1 MSFKLD
7 ISEELI
13 SVSFE
18 ENGKTLAA
26 QTSEIPLE
34 KLSVI
39 VDYASYKFSVSDLG
53 ILEKW
58 NEKIKAYDGL
68 LVLTGEERTELE
80 GILYL
85 PTFHEAK
92 EAIFMN
98 DLENQFLKEMGE

>member
-7 ISEELI
+7 ISEEII
-13 SVSFE
+13 SVIFE
-18 ENGKTLAA
+18 EKGKTLAA
-26 QTSEIPLE
+26 LTSEIPLE

-39 VDYASYKFSVSDLG
+39 VDYATYKFGVSDLG
-53 ILEKW
+53 ILQKW
-58 NEKIKAYDGL
+58 NERIKEYDGL
-68 LVLTGEERTELE
+68 LVLTGEERTEVE
-80 GILYL
+80 GVLFL

>member
-7 ISEELI
+7 ISEEII
-13 SVSFE
+13 SVVFE
-18 ENGKTLAA
+18 EKGKSLAA
-26 QTSEIPLE
+26 LTSEIPLE

-39 VDYASYKFSVSDLG
+39 VDYDTYKFGVSDLG
-53 ILEKW
+53 ILQKW
-58 NEKIKAYDGL
+58 NEKIKGYDGL
-68 LVLTGEERTELE
+68 LVLTGEERTEVE

>member
-7 ISEELI
+7 ISEEII
-13 SVSFE
+13 SVIFE
-18 ENGKTLAA
+18 EKGKTLAA
-26 QTSEIPLE
+26 LTSEIPLE

-39 VDYASYKFSVSDLG
+39 VDYALYKFSVSDIG

-58 NEKIKAYDGL
+58 NEKIKGYDGL
-68 LVLTGEERTELE
+68 LVLTGEEKTEFE

>member
-7 ISEELI
+7 ISEEII
-13 SVSFE
+13 SVVYE
-18 ENGKTLAA
+18 EKGKSLAA
-26 QTSEIPLE
+26 LTSEIPLE

-39 VDYASYKFSVSDLG
+39 VDYGAYKFGVSDLG
-53 ILEKW
+53 ILQKW
-58 NEKIKAYDGL
+58 NEKIKEYDGL
-68 LVLTGEERTELE
+68 LVLTGEERVDVDGVLF
-80 GILYL
+80 L